1 MATSQLSSIRIS
13 DTTTSD
19 CIDILAMFV
28 SFVILPYVA
37 IDMAF
42 VIISELNVA
51 GLKSELKIEPILIE
65 TAAHYTATG
74 PLVSC

>member
-1 MATSQLSSIRIS
+1 MATSQLSSLRIS
-13 DTTTSD
+13 NTITSD
-19 CIDILAMFV
+19 CRYISDVCFV
-28 SFVILPYVA
+28 RNSAIRIA

-42 VIISELNVA
+42 VIISELSAA

>member
-1 MATSQLSSIRIS
+1 
-13 DTTTSD
+13 
-19 CIDILAMFV
+19 MFV

-42 VIISELNVA
+42 VIISELSAA

>member
-13 DTTTSD
+13 DTITSD

-42 VIISELNVA
+42 VIISELNAA

>member
-1 MATSQLSSIRIS
+1 
-13 DTTTSD
+13 
-19 CIDILAMFV
+19 MFV

-42 VIISELNVA
+42 VIISELSAA

-74 PLVSC
+74 PGISLVLRVGRTRLYYRMGKHSSAPNL